1 MFLTRSPLNL
11 PEQAPWIPFD
21 LHVLSPP
28 PAFVLSQDQTLHQEL
43 PTCVGCVLK
52 ESSWDVGGKT
62 LTPQFLTFI
71 FVFVR
76 DAWECIPELTW
87 MTSMEI
93 PCRHPHCCS
102 VFSSVFK
109 EQMLS
114 ACTKGSD
121 TDTQLCVKRLEGA
134 SCNANGVQPNSNMGF
149 REI

>member
-52 ESSWDVGGKT
+52 ESSCGRRGKT
-62 LTPQFLTFI
+62 LEPQFLTFI
-71 FVFVR
+71 CFC
-76 DAWECIPELTW
+76 WGC
-87 MTSMEI
+87 MGM
-93 PCRHPHCCS
+93 HPRIDLDDIHG
-102 VFSSVFK
+102 K
-109 EQMLS
+109 TMLS
-114 ACTKGSD
+114 PALLFSLLFCFQGANALGMYPVGSD